1 MLIPPISSSVT
12 TTTKLLPRLRFR
24 ISRNRTGNTASTPRA
39 EADQPAVPIRG
50 AWPEQPERLREI
62 AVAAKAH
69 WGYEL
74 SWVEEWAAKGDF
86 EPKIL
91 GERLVYVAES
101 QGEPIGWAAL
111 IPRGAV
117 GWLEDLWIEPG
128 WIGRGAGRLLFQH
141 VADPDRE
148 PRCEQ

>member
-24 ISRNRTGNTASTPRA
+24 ISRNRSGNTASMTRA
-39 EADQPAVPIRG
+39 EADQPAVRIRE
-50 AWPEQPERLREI
+50 AWPEELERLREI

-91 GERLVYVAES
+91 GERLGYAPKS
-101 QGEPIGWAAL
+101 QGGPHRWA
-111 IPRGAV
+111 GAS
-117 GWLEDLWIEPG
+117 PA
-128 WIGRGAGRLLFQH
+128 GA
-141 VADPDRE
+141 A
-148 PRCEQ
+148 

>member
-24 ISRNRTGNTASTPRA
+24 TSRNRSGNTASMTRA
-39 EADQPAVPIRG
+39 EADQPAVRIRE
-50 AWPEQPERLREI
+50 AWPEELERLREI

-101 QGEPIGWAAL
+101 QGEPIGWAGL
-111 IPRGAV
+111 IPRGA
-117 GWLEDLWIEPG
+117 
-128 WIGRGAGRLLFQH
+128 AGR
-141 VADPDRE
+141 VAGGRSPAR
-148 PRCEQ
+148 RGGA

>member
-24 ISRNRTGNTASTPRA
+24 TSRNCSGNTASMTRA
-39 EADQPAVPIRG
+39 EADQPAVRIRE
-50 AWPEQPERLREI
+50 AWPEELERLRAI

-111 IPRGAV
+111 IPGGARGRLPDSSAQ
-117 GWLEDLWIEPG
+117 PG
-128 WIGRGAGRLLFQH
+128 WIR
-141 VADPDRE
+141 
-148 PRCEQ
+148 PRR

>member
-24 ISRNRTGNTASTPRA
+24 TSRNRSGNTASMTRA
-39 EADQPAVPIRG
+39 EADQPAVRIRE
-50 AWPEQPERLREI
+50 AWPEELERLREI

-74 SWVEEWAAKGDF
+74 SWVEGGAGKGDF

-128 WIGRGAGRLLFQH
+128 WIRRGGGRFVFQRRAG
-141 VADPDRE
+141 P
-148 PRCEQ
+148 